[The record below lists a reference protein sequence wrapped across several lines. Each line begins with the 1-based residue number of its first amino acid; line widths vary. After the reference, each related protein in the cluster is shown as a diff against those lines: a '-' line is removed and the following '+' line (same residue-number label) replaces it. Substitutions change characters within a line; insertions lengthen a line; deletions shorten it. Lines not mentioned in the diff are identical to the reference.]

1 MASFLPFTLPACW
14 LRASPFIRC
23 FSNADKIDTCG
34 MDNVVKQS
42 RYLITS
48 LRYVVRSRYVAKA
61 TSRAAL
67 TRRKIIVPLSLVIM
81 RERSQQH
88 ETLFRV
94 TGYDIIK
101 TMNKLEELRNNI
113 DHVDQEIV
121 QLLEKRM
128 TIVQEISQEKQAQK
142 ITILDN
148 SREQAVLDLAR
159 QNIKNS
165 AYQETIINTFKDIM
179 KNSRLYQ
186 RENREQ

>member
-1 MASFLPFTLPACW
+1 
-14 LRASPFIRC
+14 
-23 FSNADKIDTCG
+23 
-34 MDNVVKQS
+34 
-42 RYLITS
+42 
-48 LRYVVRSRYVAKA
+48 
-61 TSRAAL
+61 
-67 TRRKIIVPLSLVIM
+67 M

-165 AYQETIINTFKDIM
+165 TYQETIINTFKDIM

>member
-1 MASFLPFTLPACW
+1 
-14 LRASPFIRC
+14 
-23 FSNADKIDTCG
+23 
-34 MDNVVKQS
+34 
-42 RYLITS
+42 
-48 LRYVVRSRYVAKA
+48 
-61 TSRAAL
+61 
-67 TRRKIIVPLSLVIM
+67 
-81 RERSQQH
+81 
-88 ETLFRV
+88 
-94 TGYDIIK
+94 
-101 TMNKLEELRNNI
+101 MNKLEELRNNI
-113 DHVDQEIV
+113 DQVDQEIV

-165 AYQETIINTFKDIM
+165 AYQKTIINTFKDIM

>member
-1 MASFLPFTLPACW
+1 MLLKQQVEPHSLGGKLSF
-14 LRASPFIRC
+14 
-23 FSNADKIDTCG
+23 
-34 MDNVVKQS
+34 
-42 RYLITS
+42 
-48 LRYVVRSRYVAKA
+48 
-61 TSRAAL
+61 
-67 TRRKIIVPLSLVIM
+67 PLSSVIM

>member
-1 MASFLPFTLPACW
+1 M
-14 LRASPFIRC
+14 
-23 FSNADKIDTCG
+23 DTCG

-48 LRYVVRSRYVAKA
+48 LRYVAKA

-67 TRRKIIVPLSLVIM
+67 TRRKIIVPLSSVIM

-128 TIVQEISQEKQAQK
+128 AIVQEIGQEKQAQK